1 MQVVRQHI
9 TPRRKTAGVKPA
21 DNIDL
26 DEKIRRIREKN
37 KEREQRFEEI
47 EQDKMLAM
55 SIPLVNKKSCKK
67 DMKNES
73 TKSKLHSNATT
84 KPQQNEKS
92 IRSMKGVH
100 NNVKRTAKGRGQ
112 MLLEMSKHSAL
123 KAEHFESRTK
133 NQSENFC
140 HIQPETI
147 KLKNN
152 CRSRICEKI
161 KTKGDAVR
169 PIKNETPD
177 DDVPKVEENLNLIP
191 KDQHTEVPKEA
202 LLQQNK
208 ENDLITKDIDIKL
221 EDIQEETPVKSLNEN
236 QEEKLEACENNKQ
249 RDTHTDLSDNLKKCK
264 EQVNE
269 IKDTVTT
276 EALLETKSRTQK
288 CDKPKITVNLRKTA
302 SSSSFDESMAM
313 LSPLDLP
320 QNWGDL
326 DFSDNELEPVSL
338 WKN

>member
-1 MQVVRQHI
+1 MQMVRQHI
-9 TPRRKTAGVKPA
+9 TSHRKTAGAKPA

-73 TKSKLHSNATT
+73 TKSTPLNVTT

-100 NNVKRTAKGRGQ
+100 DNVKRTAKGRGQ

-161 KTKGDAVR
+161 KTKGEIK
-169 PIKNETPD
+169 PIKNNTPD
-177 DDVPKVEENLNLIP
+177 DDVPKVEENIDFIL
-191 KDQHTEVPKEA
+191 KDQHTEVSKEA
-202 LLQQNK
+202 NE

-221 EDIQEETPVKSLNEN
+221 EDIQEETLVKSLNEN

-249 RDTHTDLSDNLKKCK
+249 HDTHTDLSDNLKECK

-276 EALLETKSRTQK
+276 EAQLETKSRTQK
-288 CDKPKITVNLRKTA
+288 CDKPKITVNLKTT

-326 DFSDNELEPVSL
+326 DFSDEELEPVSL

>member
-73 TKSKLHSNATT
+73 TKSKLHSNAPT

-112 MLLEMSKHSAL
+112 LLLEMSKRPAS

-177 DDVPKVEENLNLIP
+177 DDVPKVEENLNFIL
-191 KDQHTEVPKEA
+191 KDQHTEVSKA

-208 ENDLITKDIDIKL
+208 ESDQITKDIDIKL
-221 EDIQEETPVKSLNEN
+221 EDIQEESQVKSLNEN
-236 QEEKLEACENNKQ
+236 QEKKLEACENNQ
-249 RDTHTDLSDNLKKCK
+249 QAYTHTDLSDNLKECK
-264 EQVNE
+264 EVNE
-269 IKDTVTT
+269 ITDIVTT
-276 EALLETKSRTQK
+276 EAPLETKSRTQK
-288 CDKPKITVNLRKTA
+288 YDKPKITVSLKKTA

-326 DFSDNELEPVSL
+326 DFSDDELEPVSL

>member
-1 MQVVRQHI
+1 MVRQHI
-9 TPRRKTAGVKPA
+9 TSRRKTAGVKPA

-37 KEREQRFEEI
+37 KEREQRFQEI

-55 SIPLVNKKSCKK
+55 NVPLVKKKSCKK
-67 DMKNES
+67 DMKDES
-73 TKSKLHSNATT
+73 PKSKLHSNASA

-92 IRSMKGVH
+92 IRSMKGIH
-100 NNVKRTAKGRGQ
+100 GNIKKTAKGRGQ
-112 MLLEMSKHSAL
+112 MLLEMSKNSAL

-161 KTKGDAVR
+161 KTKGDAGR
-169 PIKNETPD
+169 PTTNETPD
-177 DDVPKVEENLNLIP
+177 DDVPKVQENLNFTP
-191 KDQHTEVPKEA
+191 KDQHTEVSKEA

-208 ENDLITKDIDIKL
+208 ESNQITKDIDIKL
-221 EDIQEETPVKSLNEN
+221 EDIQEETQVKSLNEN

-249 RDTHTDLSDNLKKCK
+249 AYTHRDLSDNLKECK
-264 EQVNE
+264 EVNE
-269 IKDTVTT
+269 ITDIVTT
-276 EALLETKSRTQK
+276 EAPLETKSRTQK
-288 CDKPKITVNLRKTA
+288 CDKPKITVSLKKTA

-326 DFSDNELEPVSL
+326 DFCDDELEPVSL